1 MDANVNRILSQ
12 IDTIHGRYD
21 PENDLAIPRV
31 SWTEYE
37 LTLMVQH
44 LALIVVKLEGRIE
57 TLENGGR
64 FVK

>member
-12 IDTIHGRYD
+12 IDTIHDRYD
-21 PENDLAIPRV
+21 PENDLASPRV

-37 LTLMVQH
+37 LTLMVQR

-57 TLENGGR
+57 TLEHGGR